1 MRIYGNFK
9 EATNEI
15 KRDLA
20 EMGIEVKPKSYQD
33 KNVEGNPD
41 FFTKELQ
48 NYIYTVTSPKLP
60 DLDATQPW
68 AKLEFIERVSP
79 TPVNPGEA
87 YKTRPEVWNQFLN
100 HYKEFDYTYSERLCF
115 RSWGGVISQIENA
128 IRILKN
134 DPDSRQCYI
143 SIWDK
148 DIDIIAAG
156 GSQRIPCT
164 LGYQFQIRNGALNV
178 TYLQRSSDFA
188 THFQNDLYLAHKLQL
203 HIANE
208 LKIPVGLYTHW
219 IGSLHIFQKD
229 IKGVF

>member
-1 MRIYGNFK
+1 MRIYTNFR

-20 EMGIEVKPKSYQD
+20 EMGIDVKPHSYQN
-33 KNVEGNPD
+33 KNVEGNPE
-41 FFTKELQ
+41 FYTKELQ
-48 NYIYTVTSPKLP
+48 NYIYTVTQPKLN

-68 AKLEFIERVSP
+68 AKLEFAERVSGN
-79 TPVNPGEA
+79 PVNPGEA
-87 YKTRPEVWNQFLN
+87 YKSRSEVWNQFLN
-100 HYKEFDYTYSERLCF
+100 FDGEFDYTYPERLTCY
-115 RSWGGVISQIENA
+115 GGHNQVELTINVL
-128 IRILKN
+128 RN

-148 DIDIIAAG
+148 DIIEAG
-156 GSQRIPCT
+156 GYSRIPCT
-164 LGYQFQIRNGALNV
+164 LGYQFQIRNGALNI

-188 THFQNDLYLAHKLQL
+188 THFQNDLYLAHKLQY
-203 HIANE
+203 HIADK
-208 LKIPVGLYTHW
+208 LSIPVGLYTHW